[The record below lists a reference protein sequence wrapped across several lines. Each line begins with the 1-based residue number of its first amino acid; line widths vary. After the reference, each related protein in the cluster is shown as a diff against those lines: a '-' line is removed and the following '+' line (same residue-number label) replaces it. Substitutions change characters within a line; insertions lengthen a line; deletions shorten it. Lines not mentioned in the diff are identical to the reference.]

1 MVLRQSEWIQNS
13 IQRSVY
19 IKPGECGI
27 TKLGVWCAKT
37 SDCQPKHK
45 FKVVRPFPSFEAQK
59 QQQLQANQ
67 GALKIYF
74 QLQKND
80 KIQISRGVK
89 SYRLPVMEY
98 VPRDCPN
105 GPKQS
110 YSIFCIFMSLAKT
123 PEAYPVK
130 NIGFPIPNFRGIFKI
145 KRTIVQVQI
154 PGEYP
159 VEKWIVCMAIS
170 KYWCSFSSSGIF
182 SRMKLHFLV
191 FRENSE
197 FKSEINT
204 SQWAQWVC
212 HCY

>member
-1 MVLRQSEWIQNS
+1 
-13 IQRSVY
+13 
-19 IKPGECGI
+19 
-27 TKLGVWCAKT
+27 
-37 SDCQPKHK
+37 
-45 FKVVRPFPSFEAQK
+45 
-59 QQQLQANQ
+59 
-67 GALKIYF
+67 
-74 QLQKND
+74 
-80 KIQISRGVK
+80 
-89 SYRLPVMEY
+89 
-98 VPRDCPN
+98 
-105 GPKQS
+105 
-110 YSIFCIFMSLAKT
+110 MSLAKT

-204 SQWAQWVC
+204 SQWA
-212 HCY
+212 

>member
-74 QLQKND
+74 QLQKNG

-89 SYRLPVMEY
+89 RYRLPVMEY
-98 VPRDCPN
+98 VPRNCPN

-110 YSIFCIFMSLAKT
+110 YSIFLYFYGSNLEREIHEVKT
-123 PEAYPVK
+123 DK
-130 NIGFPIPNFRGIFKI
+130 FG
-145 KRTIVQVQI
+145 
-154 PGEYP
+154 
-159 VEKWIVCMAIS
+159 
-170 KYWCSFSSSGIF
+170 
-182 SRMKLHFLV
+182 
-191 FRENSE
+191 
-197 FKSEINT
+197 
-204 SQWAQWVC
+204 
-212 HCY
+212 